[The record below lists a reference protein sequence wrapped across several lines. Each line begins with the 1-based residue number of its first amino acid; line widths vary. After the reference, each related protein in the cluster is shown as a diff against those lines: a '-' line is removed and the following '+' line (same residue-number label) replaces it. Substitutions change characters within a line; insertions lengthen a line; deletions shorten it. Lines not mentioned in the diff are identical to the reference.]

1 MTGSAPASDPFPRLA
16 VAAVMATTVLPTASV
31 VVSVAGGGVSAGDA
45 LDTLPYAGILLMM
58 AVLGALITRR
68 EPRNAVGWL
77 FCFTPTMVSLTL
89 GVYTAG
95 IVLLIEA
102 PGSRAGALLCWIS
115 GPGWVIGLVSFAL
128 LLPMLFPDGR
138 PPGPRWSALVRLDVV
153 FVAILALVV
162 LLQPGTVGVD
172 DHRAP
177 TPVSLGILGGGID
190 NALCAIAGICLVLA
204 GLASAV
210 IRFHRSQ
217 GVERLQIREC
227 VFAAFAAVAIFAI
240 NTALG
245 GPEHGYDLAYALVPL
260 AVGASILRYRLYEI
274 DVLIRRTVGYA
285 ILIVLLAGIYLAGVT
300 LIGGALRNLS
310 GASGT
315 LAVTLSTLAVAAAF
329 QPLRSRVQRFVDRRF
344 YRTGYDAQAAVDA
357 FSIRLRE
364 EIDLDALR
372 GELVATVSGTVQP
385 AHTSVWLRPLGE
397 EAGRTS

>member
-1 MTGSAPASDPFPRLA
+1 MS
-16 VAAVMATTVLPTASV
+16 
-31 VVSVAGGGVSAGDA
+31 
-45 LDTLPYAGILLMM
+45 
-58 AVLGALITRR
+58 
-68 EPRNAVGWL
+68 PRNAVGWL

-245 GPEHGYDLAYALVPL
+245 AEHGYDLAYALGAAGGRRVDPPL
-260 AVGASILRYRLYEI
+260 PPLR
-274 DVLIRRTVGYA
+274 DRRADPAHRRVRDPDRA
-285 ILIVLLAGIYLAGVT
+285 AGGDLPGRGDADR
-300 LIGGALRNLS
+300 GALRNLS